1 MATRVIPGSGAVFT
15 PNFDAEYRVT
25 SFTIH
30 DGGTGYASTDPP
42 KIEILGTK
50 TPLEEGS
57 FYPIIANGKITQ
69 IAVLNSGRGYFPV
82 EGTTDTKVG
91 IVTTEYVESSLKVTK
106 FDSNNNP
113 YVSVASTESHVVMQV
128 TSGKGSAIFENGIN
142 RTISTDVSG
151 LTAPITPNYSGNQ
164 NRFWGFFDPFPA
176 YFTTGLGTDAKF
188 NAFIVYDS
196 YNGDAIST
204 SLVLRSGG
212 QRYSIGDQVSISGT
226 YFGGNT
232 PANDLSFIISNTT
245 NTRVGSEANNSYV
258 GVPGE
263 TITGIGSG
271 VILTL
276 TRDSLGDIDEIEVTN
291 GGSGYALTS
300 IIGVSGTFI
309 GGVTPGDDLKLSPE
323 VLGADTIPS
332 VSYIQKTD
340 DNGFRVTGLSTA
352 SPFIT
357 LRSYGI
363 GTHSFNF
370 ENPNASSIILIDNII
385 QSALYRRDLNR
396 TLTQPIGIQ
405 TTTIHLSGITSITS
419 LDTIQVDSEYFDVKD
434 VELNGPNTVEVVRG
448 TMGSEVGYHT
458 VGAAVTVL
466 RGDFN
471 IVRDE
476 IHFKSAP
483 FGPIGPDGLE
493 INSSFNGRIFSRQ
506 VDYGNQPNDKN
517 VVFDDISTKFVGASS
532 TEFFLESNTQPL
544 VGIFTDTSAVLVGG
558 VDVNLNPLVL
568 INNVPQISGT
578 DFDIDNDRLQL
589 EKGNRIKF
597 LTGTPGAGK
606 ISRTITN
613 TGLGYQRLVGAGG
626 TIVVGAGGTI
636 VSVDVQQSGSGYR
649 TAPAVEVISQVGSGA
664 SLVANIGAGGV
675 VTSIDIIE
683 PGIGYTNPRLEVAI
697 PPNYSDI
704 ELEYVTSPPGE
715 GTGAR
720 ASVVVGNRGDIIGFE
735 MEEPGIYYKIGD
747 RLKFPITEL
756 LPSTGVSTVNVIA
769 LSYEN
774 TTGLTTVIT
783 DVAHGLIPDDYVR
796 LSGVAMTCESWT
808 GFTTFT
814 INSFNYDADAG
825 ICTITTEIP
834 HGLPEGDYVQLE
846 EINLTCISDY
856 TGITS
861 TVFPYPAGINTFGDA
876 YPQSSPNTLGGTYNV
891 FRSISGTSGTSIV
904 FNAGVSTITH
914 LYEPGSFIQ
923 NVTPT
928 DAYYDPLSGE
938 FTVTS
943 VGHTVTT
950 DNRIQLLEGGFA
962 FTCSMDNNATE
973 HYLPESDHFAIG
985 RLLQVTGVTT
995 DTFTVFVGAAGAGDF
1010 YTPSDASYNTSTGDI
1025 TLTLGNHNVSIGDTI
1040 FIKDNALT
1048 FTCDMDSNQAQK
1060 TYPRPGIDPYAN
1072 KGIEVTGVAGTTIT
1086 INVGTAGTDRFYT
1099 PSDADYNPVTGD
1111 LTVTV
1116 GQHGLGVGRN
1126 VVLADNS
1133 FTFTCALD
1141 NHQTQHTYPRPGVDP
1156 YAGKSIPITNVG
1168 LTTHTVT
1175 NAVYNATLGVVSFT
1189 VPNHGFSNSDYVK
1202 VDDNSLLFTCDLD
1215 GNTAIKAY
1223 PRPNYD
1229 FPSGRWMIISN
1240 STTDTFEINVGP
1252 STYTGNHTFVSAEPY
1267 SLERQDGT
1275 FTINVGTGGT
1285 DTSEHTFVS
1294 ASLNA
1299 IEYTPQS
1306 THTFVSALT
1315 NSIARNPER
1324 YFTPSDATY
1333 NPISGDVVLTIGE
1346 HPFTKGEGI
1355 VLRPNS
1361 LSFTC
1366 DMDNNQSVKSYPRP
1380 GIDPYAARSI
1390 PVKDFTPTT
1399 ITLNVGASGPN
1410 KYFTPTDANYN
1421 PATGDLTVT
1430 VGQHGLG
1437 VGRNVVLEDNS
1448 FKFTCSLDGYATE
1461 HTYPRP
1467 GSDPYAGRSIAITH
1481 VGVTTHTA
1489 TDAPYNAAT
1498 GVVTLEVAGHGFNN
1512 GDYVLIED
1520 NSLRYSCDLDGHSQ
1534 WKYYPRPNYDYPSG
1548 RWLPISNVT
1557 TDTFDINVGESS
1569 YTGIHTFISATADGI
1584 KRQDGTFTI
1593 NVGDSR
1599 NGPIARFTPSNAT
1612 YDPAT
1617 GDFVITMNGHGLTTS
1632 NTISLASE
1640 SFVFTCDMD
1649 GNRTEH
1655 ALPESG
1661 QPAYESILGITSTTT
1676 NTITVNV
1683 GASGTDVE
1691 FTPTDATY
1699 NTATGDLTLIIGNH
1713 DLSVGEGVVIADN
1726 SLTFTCDMDSN
1737 QAQKTY
1743 PRPGIDPFASRS
1755 IPITGTSSTSITI
1768 NAGVAGT
1775 NIYLTPT
1782 AADYNPVTGDMTVT
1796 VGQHG
1801 LGVGRNVVLEDNS
1814 FTFTCA
1820 LDGHSTQH
1828 TYPRPGTDPYAG
1840 QSIEIT
1846 SVGVTTHTASD
1857 APYDAAT
1864 GVVTLEVAA
1873 HGFSNGDFV
1882 KISDNALTYTCDLDG
1897 NTVLKSY
1904 PRPGFDYPSGRWLRV
1919 SNVTTNTF
1927 QINVGPSSYTGTHS
1941 FVAASSTGKLEHQ
1954 DGTFTINVGTSS
1966 DTSDHIFISASSG
1979 AIKHEPQAAHTF
1991 VTAALNSVKHLPQ
2004 SAHTFV
2010 RTSTHSLSVYSEEG
2024 SPHNFVSATT
2034 NAIKH
2039 EPQSNH
2045 TFIAGIPY
2053 SVRQDIQAPHTFVR
2067 SLDDSISVYSYNGTA
2082 TIGIT
2087 STVFPYPGASY
2098 NTVGDTFDVF
2108 TALEG
2113 TEGTTVVLNT
2123 GISTIAHTYDFGGT
2137 ITNTPFTEFE
2147 IIVDESMTDKF
2158 SGFYP
2163 GQFIQF
2169 DDVSR
2174 LFNGRKKKFTLTVTE
2189 GNETKVLSLKTK
2201 KESDMRMENNLF
2213 VFINDVLQ
2221 QPYYSYTW
2229 NGSRIVFKEA
2239 PLRNSKCTI
2248 LFYRGSDLDVIQID
2262 PPETIKEGDIVQIG
2276 ENKFDPVDREQFERV
2291 VKKIISTDTLDTFT
2305 YDSLGI
2311 NTDPT
2316 KERPLRWQKQTQ
2328 DRIINGVLYSKAR
2341 PSLRSR
2347 VAPITRLIKSVEKDD
2362 IEIYVNNAFP
2372 LFTDVDKLQESLRN
2386 IKIIDDE
2393 EIEPA
2398 IVQSV
2403 VSGTSSI
2410 ESLSIVNSGF
2420 GYDTIVNPTVA
2431 ISSAFIIKKD
2441 PIYNWDSTSGLSS
2454 TFNLVNVTISSPIVA
2469 VGSSNVLGIS
2479 TDGIN
2484 WQESTIGYGSTDVID
2499 FNSIGYA
2506 PQDNFIA
2513 VGSTATMVR
2522 GTGIGS
2528 TTMTWSP
2535 VVKYKE
2541 SYQLGSPI
2549 PTITPSTYQDT
2560 FNDIIFHP
2568 QKNIWIAIGDN
2579 RGVFRGVG
2587 SAATTFYE
2595 LTPPTLGNLNSVA
2608 FNSTT
2613 IVAVGEGANIAY
2625 SNDGNIWSQV
2635 FGIPSTRDLNSVI
2648 WTGITFV
2655 AVGNQGT
2662 ILTSANGTTDWTKI
2676 NPNISFNFTKIRYE
2690 YGLFV
2695 ALNDS
2700 GQLYYSLDLE
2710 TWVFRETNSLS
2721 QLNDLRFIPAP
2732 PPPEQ
2737 RNPNIPI
2744 IADEGRF
2751 VAVGAAGTAIYAEPI
2766 YNRATGITTVSN
2778 GSVSSVTI
2786 TNPGFGYQVNTAPPV
2801 IVESDTIH
2809 SEQIRSIKVVG
2820 DFGFIK
2826 NVSVGNSFI
2835 DFELESERYDNTTLG
2850 IGYSSLNTY
2859 GVNFSEIQVGDYFV
2873 ITESNTVVGQA
2884 LTGITTYS
2892 GGLNNYPESK
2902 VGTAQSGGSANGLY
2916 RAERV
2921 SPPPSGVGI
2930 VTVRCMFAYG
2940 SDYAEQPITAFVDT
2954 SANTN
2959 GIHGRY
2965 SWGKIYDY
2973 QNRRSFTPKD
2983 FVVNTD
2989 NGTVGLSTAPQVYRT
3004 RTIK

>member
-1 MATRVIPGSGAVFT
+1 MTTRVIPGSGAVFT
-15 PNFDAEYRVT
+15 PNFDAEYSVT

-30 DGGTGYASTDPP
+30 DGGAGYASTDPP

-82 EGTTDTKVG
+82 EGTSDTKVG

-113 YVSVASTESHVVMQV
+113 YVSVASTESHVVMHV
-128 TSGKGSAIFENGIN
+128 TSGKGSAIFENGYN
-142 RTISTDVSG
+142 RTIDQSGYSG
-151 LTAPITPNYSGNQ
+151 LTAPITPNYSGQQ
-164 NRFWGFFDPFPA
+164 NRFWGFFNPFPS

-196 YNGDAIST
+196 FTGDAIST

-212 QRYSIGDQVSISGT
+212 QKYSIGDQVSISGT

-232 PANDLSFIISNTT
+232 PANDISFTVSTTT
-245 NTRVGSEANNSYV
+245 NTRIGSEANNSYV

-263 TITGIGSG
+263 TISGIGSG

-276 TRDSLGDIDEIEVTN
+276 TRDQLGDIDEIEVTN
-291 GGSGYALTS
+291 GGAGYALTS
-300 IIGVSGTFI
+300 TIGVSGTFI
-309 GGVTPGDDLKLSPE
+309 GGSTPGDDLKLSPE
-323 VLGADTIPS
+323 VLGANTLPP

-340 DNGFRVTGLSTA
+340 DNGFRVSGLSTT

-434 VELNGPNTVEVVRG
+434 VGLNGPNTVEVVRG

-471 IVRDE
+471 IIRDE

-493 INSSFNGRIFSRQ
+493 INSSFNGRMFSRQ

-558 VDVNLNPLVL
+558 IDVNLNPLVL

-606 ISRTITN
+606 ISRTTN
-613 TGLGYQRLVGAGG
+613 NSGLGYQRLVGAGG

-636 VSVDVQQSGSGYR
+636 VSIDIQQFGSGYR
-649 TAPAVEVISQVGSGA
+649 TAPEVEVISHVGSGA

-675 VTSIDIIE
+675 ITSIDVIE
-683 PGIGYTNPRLEVAI
+683 SGTGYVEPRLKVDI
-697 PPNYSDI
+697 PINYSDI
-704 ELEYVTSPPGE
+704 ELEYATSPPGE
-715 GTGAR
+715 GIGAR

-756 LPSTGVSTVNVIA
+756 LPSTGISTVNVIA

-774 TTGLTTVIT
+774 TTGLTTVFT
-783 DVAHGLIPDDYVR
+783 DTAHGLMPDDYVR

-814 INSFNYDADAG
+814 INSFNYDPSAG

-834 HGLPEGDYVQLE
+834 HGLPEGDYIQLE
-846 EINLTCISDY
+846 EINLTCISEY

-914 LYEPGSFIQ
+914 LYDPGSFIQ

-950 DNRIQLLEGGFA
+950 NNRIQLLEGGFA
-962 FTCSMDNNATE
+962 FTCSMDNNVTE

-995 DTFTVFVGAAGAGDF
+995 DTFTAYVGAAGPGDF
-1010 YTPSDASYNTSTGDI
+1010 YTPSNASYNTSTGDI

-1040 FIKDNALT
+1040 FIRDSALT
-1048 FTCDMDSNQAQK
+1048 FTCNMDSNQAQK

-1072 KGIEVTGVAGTTIT
+1072 KGIEVTGVAGTTVT
-1086 INVGTAGTDRFYT
+1086 INVGSAGTDRFYT

-1141 NHQTQHTYPRPGVDP
+1141 GHGTQHNYPRPGIDP

-1175 NAVYNATLGVVSFT
+1175 NAVYNATAGVVSFT

-1252 STYTGNHTFVSAEPY
+1252 STYTGNHTFVSADPY

-1285 DTSEHTFVS
+1285 DTSEHTFVT

-1390 PVKDFTPTT
+1390 PVKDFTSTT
-1399 ITLNVGASGPN
+1399 ITLNVGVSRPN
-1410 KYFTPTDANYN
+1410 RYYTPTDANYN
-1421 PATGDLTVT
+1421 PSTGNLTVT

-1437 VGRNVVLEDNS
+1437 VGRNVVLDDNS
-1448 FKFTCSLDGYATE
+1448 FTFTCDLDGNSTQ

-1467 GSDPYAGRSIAITH
+1467 GSDPYAGRSIEIIQ
-1481 VGVTTHTA
+1481 VGLTTHTA
-1489 TDAPYNAAT
+1489 TDAPYNAVT
-1498 GVVTLEVAGHGFNN
+1498 GVVTLEVTGHGFSN

-1548 RWLPISNVT
+1548 RWLAISNVT

-1569 YTGIHTFISATADGI
+1569 YTGIHTFISATTDGI
-1584 KRQDGTFTI
+1584 KRQDGTFTMY
-1593 NVGDSR
+1593 VG
-1599 NGPIARFTPSNAT
+1599 
-1612 YDPAT
+1612 T
-1617 GDFVITMNGHGLTTS
+1617 GGTDTS
-1632 NTISLASE
+1632 N
-1640 SFVFTCDMD
+1640 
-1649 GNRTEH
+1649 
-1655 ALPESG
+1655 
-1661 QPAYESILGITSTTT
+1661 
-1676 NTITVNV
+1676 
-1683 GASGTDVE
+1683 
-1691 FTPTDATY
+1691 
-1699 NTATGDLTLIIGNH
+1699 
-1713 DLSVGEGVVIADN
+1713 
-1726 SLTFTCDMDSN
+1726 
-1737 QAQKTY
+1737 
-1743 PRPGIDPFASRS
+1743 
-1755 IPITGTSSTSITI
+1755 
-1768 NAGVAGT
+1768 
-1775 NIYLTPT
+1775 
-1782 AADYNPVTGDMTVT
+1782 
-1796 VGQHG
+1796 
-1801 LGVGRNVVLEDNS
+1801 
-1814 FTFTCA
+1814 
-1820 LDGHSTQH
+1820 
-1828 TYPRPGTDPYAG
+1828 
-1840 QSIEIT
+1840 
-1846 SVGVTTHTASD
+1846 
-1857 APYDAAT
+1857 
-1864 GVVTLEVAA
+1864 
-1873 HGFSNGDFV
+1873 
-1882 KISDNALTYTCDLDG
+1882 
-1897 NTVLKSY
+1897 
-1904 PRPGFDYPSGRWLRV
+1904 
-1919 SNVTTNTF
+1919 
-1927 QINVGPSSYTGTHS
+1927 
-1941 FVAASSTGKLEHQ
+1941 
-1954 DGTFTINVGTSS
+1954 
-1966 DTSDHIFISASSG
+1966 
-1979 AIKHEPQAAHTF
+1979 HTF
-1991 VTAALNSVKHLPQ
+1991 V
-2004 SAHTFV
+2004 SA
-2010 RTSTHSLSVYSEEG
+2010 S
-2024 SPHNFVSATT
+2024 T

-2067 SLDDSISVYSYNGTA
+2067 SSDDAISVYSYNGTA

-2113 TEGTTVVLNT
+2113 TEGTTVVLNA

-2147 IIVDESMTDKF
+2147 VVVDESMTDKF
-2158 SGFYP
+2158 SGLYP

-2174 LFNGRKKKFTLTVTE
+2174 LFNGRKRKFTLTVTE
-2189 GNETKVLSLKTK
+2189 GNETKILSLKTK

-2213 VFINDVLQ
+2213 VFVNDVLQ
-2221 QPYYSYTW
+2221 QPYYSYIW

-2248 LFYRGSDLDVIQID
+2248 LFFRGSDLDVIQID
-2262 PPETIKEGDIVQIG
+2262 PPETIKEGDVVQIG
-2276 ENKFDPVDREQFERV
+2276 ENKFDPIDREQFERV

-2316 KERPLRWQKQTQ
+2316 KERPVRWEKQTQ
-2328 DRIINGVLYSKAR
+2328 DKIINGVLYSKAR

-2347 VAPITRLIKSVEKDD
+2347 VAPITRLIKSVGEDD

-2386 IKIIDDE
+2386 IKIVDDG

-2398 IVQSV
+2398 IVQST
-2403 VSGTSSI
+2403 VSTTSSI
-2410 ESLSIVNSGF
+2410 ESLTIVDGGSGF
-2420 GYDTIVNPTVA
+2420 DTIVNPTVA
-2431 ISSAFIIKKD
+2431 ISSAFIDKKD
-2441 PIYNWDSTSGLSS
+2441 PIYNWTGASGISSIFNFTSVL
-2454 TFNLVNVTISSPIVA
+2454 ISSPIVA
-2469 VGSSNVLGIS
+2469 VGSSNLLGIS
-2479 TDGIN
+2479 TDGTN

-2499 FNSIGYA
+2499 FNSITFA
-2506 PQDNFIA
+2506 PQDNFVA
-2513 VGSTATMVR
+2513 VGST
-2522 GTGIGS
+2522 GTIVKGSGIGGTS
-2528 TTMTWSP
+2528 MTWSELT
-2535 VVKYKE
+2535 KFKE
-2541 SYQLGSPI
+2541 TFFIGSPI
-2549 PTITPSTYQDT
+2549 PTLSVSNYDDAL
-2560 FNDIIFHP
+2560 NEIIYHP
-2568 QKNIWIAIGDN
+2568 QKDIWIAVGDN
-2579 RGVFRGVG
+2579 RGVFKGVG
-2587 SAATTFYE
+2587 IGTTTFYE
-2595 LTPPTLGNLNSVA
+2595 KTPPTLGNLNSVA

-2613 IVAVGEGANIAY
+2613 IVAVGDGANIAY
-2625 SNDGNIWSQV
+2625 SNDGNIWSQS
-2635 FGIPSTRDLNSVI
+2635 FGIPSTRDLESVI
-2648 WTGITFV
+2648 WTGTTFI

-2662 ILTSANGTTDWTKI
+2662 ILRSDNGSTNWIKI
-2676 NPNISFNFTKIRYE
+2676 TPNISFNFTKIRYE

-2700 GQLYYSLDLE
+2700 GQLYYSMNLE
-2710 TWVFRETNSLS
+2710 TWVFRETNSLY
-2721 QLNDLRFIPAP
+2721 QLNDLRFIPTP
-2732 PPPEQ
+2732 PPVEQ
-2737 RNPNIPI
+2737 RDPNVPVIT
-2744 IADEGRF
+2744 DEGRF
-2751 VAVGAAGTAIYAEPI
+2751 VAVGSAGTAIYAEPI
-2766 YNRATGITTVSN
+2766 FNRATGISTVTN

-2786 TNPGFGYQVNTAPPV
+2786 TNPGFGYQYNIAPPV
-2801 IVESDTIH
+2801 IIESDTIQ

-2820 DFGFIK
+2820 DFGLIK

-2835 DFELESERYDNTTLG
+2835 NFELESERYDNTTLG

-2859 GVNFSEIQVGDYFV
+2859 GVNFSELEVGDYFV

-2892 GGLNNYPESK
+2892 GGLNNYPDSK
-2902 VGTAQSGGSANGLY
+2902 VGTAQSGGSINGIY

-2954 SANTN
+2954 TANTN
-2959 GIHGRY
+2959 GTHGRY

-2973 QNRRSFTPKD
+2973 QNRRAFTPKE

>member
-1 MATRVIPGSGAVFT
+1 MTTRVIPGSGAVFT
-15 PNFDAEYRVT
+15 PNFDAEYSVT

-30 DGGTGYASTDPP
+30 DGGAGYASTDPP

-82 EGTTDTKVG
+82 EGTSDTKVG

-113 YVSVASTESHVVMQV
+113 YVSVASTESHVVMHV
-128 TSGKGSAIFENGIN
+128 TSGKGSAIFENGYN
-142 RTISTDVSG
+142 RTIDQSG
-151 LTAPITPNYSGNQ
+151 YSGVTAPITPNYSGQQ
-164 NRFWGFFDPFPA
+164 NRFWGFFNPFPS

-196 YNGDAIST
+196 FTGDAIST

-212 QRYSIGDQVSISGT
+212 QKYSIGDQVSISGT

-232 PANDLSFIISNTT
+232 PANDISFTVSTTT
-245 NTRVGSEANNSYV
+245 NTRIGSEANNSYV

-263 TITGIGSG
+263 TISGIGSG

-276 TRDSLGDIDEIEVTN
+276 TRDQLGDIDEIEVTN
-291 GGSGYALTS
+291 GGAGYALTS
-300 IIGVSGTFI
+300 TIGVSGTFI
-309 GGVTPGDDLKLSPE
+309 GGSTPGDDLKLSPE
-323 VLGADTIPS
+323 VLGANTLPP

-340 DNGFRVTGLSTA
+340 DNGFRVSGLSTT

-434 VELNGPNTVEVVRG
+434 VGLNGPNTVEVVRG

-471 IVRDE
+471 IIRDE

-493 INSSFNGRIFSRQ
+493 INSSFNGRMFSRQ

-558 VDVNLNPLVL
+558 IDVNLNPLVL

-606 ISRTITN
+606 ISRTTN
-613 TGLGYQRLVGAGG
+613 NSGLGYQRLVGAGG

-636 VSVDVQQSGSGYR
+636 VSIDIQQFGSGYR
-649 TAPAVEVISQVGSGA
+649 TAPEVEVISHVGSGA

-675 VTSIDIIE
+675 ITSIDVIE
-683 PGIGYTNPRLEVAI
+683 SGTGYVEPRLKVDI
-697 PPNYSDI
+697 PINYSDI
-704 ELEYVTSPPGE
+704 ELEYATSPPGE
-715 GTGAR
+715 GIGAR

-756 LPSTGVSTVNVIA
+756 LPSTGISTVNVIA

-774 TTGLTTVIT
+774 TTGLTTVFT
-783 DVAHGLIPDDYVR
+783 DTAHGLMPDDYVR

-814 INSFNYDADAG
+814 INSFNYDPSAG

-834 HGLPEGDYVQLE
+834 HGLPEGDYIQLE
-846 EINLTCISDY
+846 EINLTCISEY

-914 LYEPGSFIQ
+914 LYDPGSFIQ

-950 DNRIQLLEGGFA
+950 NNRIQLLEGGFA
-962 FTCSMDNNATE
+962 FTCSMDNNVTE

-995 DTFTVFVGAAGAGDF
+995 DTFTAYVGAAGPGDF
-1010 YTPSDASYNTSTGDI
+1010 YTPSNASYNTSTGDI

-1040 FIKDNALT
+1040 FIRDSALT
-1048 FTCDMDSNQAQK
+1048 FTCNMDSNQAQK

-1072 KGIEVTGVAGTTIT
+1072 KGIEVTGVAGTTVT
-1086 INVGTAGTDRFYT
+1086 INVGSAGTDRFYT

-1141 NHQTQHTYPRPGVDP
+1141 GHGTQHNYPRPGIDP

-1175 NAVYNATLGVVSFT
+1175 NAVYNATAGVVSFT

-1252 STYTGNHTFVSAEPY
+1252 STYTGNHTFVSADPY

-1285 DTSEHTFVS
+1285 DTSEHTFVT

-1390 PVKDFTPTT
+1390 PVKDFTSTT
-1399 ITLNVGASGPN
+1399 ITLNVGVSRPN
-1410 KYFTPTDANYN
+1410 RYYTPTDANYN
-1421 PATGDLTVT
+1421 PSTGNLTVT

-1437 VGRNVVLEDNS
+1437 VGRNVVLDDNS
-1448 FKFTCSLDGYATE
+1448 FTFTCDLDGNSTQ

-1467 GSDPYAGRSIAITH
+1467 GSDPYAGRSIEIIQ
-1481 VGVTTHTA
+1481 VGLTTHTA
-1489 TDAPYNAAT
+1489 TDAPYNAVT
-1498 GVVTLEVAGHGFNN
+1498 GVVTLEVTGHGFSN

-1548 RWLPISNVT
+1548 RWLAISNVT

-1569 YTGIHTFISATADGI
+1569 YTGIHTFISATTDGI
-1584 KRQDGTFTI
+1584 KRQDGTFTMY
-1593 NVGDSR
+1593 VG
-1599 NGPIARFTPSNAT
+1599 
-1612 YDPAT
+1612 T
-1617 GDFVITMNGHGLTTS
+1617 GGTDTS
-1632 NTISLASE
+1632 N
-1640 SFVFTCDMD
+1640 
-1649 GNRTEH
+1649 
-1655 ALPESG
+1655 
-1661 QPAYESILGITSTTT
+1661 
-1676 NTITVNV
+1676 
-1683 GASGTDVE
+1683 
-1691 FTPTDATY
+1691 
-1699 NTATGDLTLIIGNH
+1699 
-1713 DLSVGEGVVIADN
+1713 
-1726 SLTFTCDMDSN
+1726 
-1737 QAQKTY
+1737 
-1743 PRPGIDPFASRS
+1743 
-1755 IPITGTSSTSITI
+1755 
-1768 NAGVAGT
+1768 
-1775 NIYLTPT
+1775 
-1782 AADYNPVTGDMTVT
+1782 
-1796 VGQHG
+1796 
-1801 LGVGRNVVLEDNS
+1801 
-1814 FTFTCA
+1814 
-1820 LDGHSTQH
+1820 
-1828 TYPRPGTDPYAG
+1828 
-1840 QSIEIT
+1840 
-1846 SVGVTTHTASD
+1846 
-1857 APYDAAT
+1857 
-1864 GVVTLEVAA
+1864 
-1873 HGFSNGDFV
+1873 
-1882 KISDNALTYTCDLDG
+1882 
-1897 NTVLKSY
+1897 
-1904 PRPGFDYPSGRWLRV
+1904 
-1919 SNVTTNTF
+1919 
-1927 QINVGPSSYTGTHS
+1927 
-1941 FVAASSTGKLEHQ
+1941 
-1954 DGTFTINVGTSS
+1954 
-1966 DTSDHIFISASSG
+1966 
-1979 AIKHEPQAAHTF
+1979 HTF
-1991 VTAALNSVKHLPQ
+1991 V
-2004 SAHTFV
+2004 SA
-2010 RTSTHSLSVYSEEG
+2010 S
-2024 SPHNFVSATT
+2024 T

-2067 SLDDSISVYSYNGTA
+2067 SSDDAISVYSYNGTA

-2113 TEGTTVVLNT
+2113 TEGTTVVLNA

-2147 IIVDESMTDKF
+2147 VVVDESMTDKF
-2158 SGFYP
+2158 SGLYP

-2174 LFNGRKKKFTLTVTE
+2174 LFNGRKRKFTLTVTE
-2189 GNETKVLSLKTK
+2189 GNETKILSLKTK

-2213 VFINDVLQ
+2213 VFVNDVLQ
-2221 QPYYSYTW
+2221 QPYYSYIW

-2248 LFYRGSDLDVIQID
+2248 LFFRGSDLDVIQID
-2262 PPETIKEGDIVQIG
+2262 PPETIKEGDVVQIG
-2276 ENKFDPVDREQFERV
+2276 ENKFDPIDREQFERV

-2316 KERPLRWQKQTQ
+2316 KERPVRWEKQTQ
-2328 DRIINGVLYSKAR
+2328 DKIINGVLYSKAR

-2347 VAPITRLIKSVEKDD
+2347 VAPITRLIKSVGEDD

-2386 IKIIDDE
+2386 IKIVDDG

-2398 IVQSV
+2398 IVQST
-2403 VSGTSSI
+2403 VSTTSSI
-2410 ESLSIVNSGF
+2410 ESLTIVDGGSGF
-2420 GYDTIVNPTVA
+2420 DTIVNPTVA
-2431 ISSAFIIKKD
+2431 ISSAFIDKKD
-2441 PIYNWDSTSGLSS
+2441 PIYNWTGASGISSIFNFTSVL
-2454 TFNLVNVTISSPIVA
+2454 ISSPIVA
-2469 VGSSNVLGIS
+2469 VGSSNLLGIS
-2479 TDGIN
+2479 TDGTN

-2499 FNSIGYA
+2499 FNSITFA
-2506 PQDNFIA
+2506 PQDNFVA
-2513 VGSTATMVR
+2513 VGST
-2522 GTGIGS
+2522 GTIVKGSGIGGTS
-2528 TTMTWSP
+2528 MTWSELT
-2535 VVKYKE
+2535 KFKE
-2541 SYQLGSPI
+2541 TFFIGSPI
-2549 PTITPSTYQDT
+2549 PTLSVSNYDDAL
-2560 FNDIIFHP
+2560 NEIIYHP
-2568 QKNIWIAIGDN
+2568 QKDIWIAVGDN
-2579 RGVFRGVG
+2579 RGVFKGVG
-2587 SAATTFYE
+2587 IGTTTFYE
-2595 LTPPTLGNLNSVA
+2595 KTPPTLGNLNSVA

-2613 IVAVGEGANIAY
+2613 IVAVGDGANIAY
-2625 SNDGNIWSQV
+2625 SNDGNIWSQS
-2635 FGIPSTRDLNSVI
+2635 FGIPSTRDLESVI
-2648 WTGITFV
+2648 WTGTTFI

-2662 ILTSANGTTDWTKI
+2662 ILRSDNGSTNWIKI
-2676 NPNISFNFTKIRYE
+2676 TPNISFNFTKIRYE

-2700 GQLYYSLDLE
+2700 GQLYYSMNLE
-2710 TWVFRETNSLS
+2710 TWVFRETNSLY
-2721 QLNDLRFIPAP
+2721 QLNDLRFIPTP
-2732 PPPEQ
+2732 PPVEQ
-2737 RNPNIPI
+2737 RDPNVPVIT
-2744 IADEGRF
+2744 DEGRF
-2751 VAVGAAGTAIYAEPI
+2751 VAVGSAGTAIYAEPI
-2766 YNRATGITTVSN
+2766 FNRATGISTVTN

-2786 TNPGFGYQVNTAPPV
+2786 TNPGFGYQYNIAPPV
-2801 IVESDTIH
+2801 IIESDTIQ

-2820 DFGFIK
+2820 DFGLIK

-2835 DFELESERYDNTTLG
+2835 NFELESERYDNTTLG

-2859 GVNFSEIQVGDYFV
+2859 GVNFSELEVGDYFV

-2892 GGLNNYPESK
+2892 GGLNNYPDSK
-2902 VGTAQSGGSANGLY
+2902 VGTAQSGGSINGIY

-2954 SANTN
+2954 TANTN
-2959 GIHGRY
+2959 GTHGRY

-2973 QNRRSFTPKD
+2973 QNRRAFTPKE

>member
-164 NRFWGFFDPFPA
+164 NRFWGFFDPFPS

-196 YNGDAIST
+196 FTGDAIST

-232 PANDLSFIISNTT
+232 PANDLSFTISNTT

-263 TITGIGSG
+263 TISGIGSG
-271 VILTL
+271 IILTL
-276 TRDSLGDIDEIEVTN
+276 TRDELGDIDEIEVTN

-309 GGVTPGDDLKLSPE
+309 GGTTPGDDLKLSPE
-323 VLGADTIPS
+323 VLGANTLPS
-332 VSYIQKTD
+332 VSYVQKTD

-370 ENPNASSIILIDNII
+370 ENPNASAIILIDNII

-396 TLTQPIGIQ
+396 TLTQPIGIN

-458 VGAAVTVL
+458 VGAAVTIL

-476 IHFKSAP
+476 IHFKAAP
-483 FGPIGPDGLE
+483 FGPIGPEGLE
-493 INSSFNGRIFSRQ
+493 INSSFNGRMFSRQ

-626 TIVVGAGGTI
+626 TIIVGAGGTI
-636 VSVDVQQSGSGYR
+636 VSVDIQQSGSGYR
-649 TAPAVEVISQVGSGA
+649 TAPEVEVISQVGSGA

-675 VTSIDIIE
+675 VTSIDVIE
-683 PGIGYTNPRLEVAI
+683 PGIGYTSPRLEVAI

-704 ELEYVTSPPGE
+704 NLEYATSPPGE

-769 LSYEN
+769 LNYEN

-783 DVAHGLIPDDYVR
+783 DAPHGLIPDDYVR

-814 INSFNYDADAG
+814 INSFNYDPDAG
-825 ICTITTEIP
+825 ICTVTTEIP

-846 EINLTCISDY
+846 GINLTCISDY

-861 TVFPYPAGINTFGDA
+861 TVFPYPAGINTFGDS

-950 DNRIQLLEGGFA
+950 NNRIQLLEGGFA

-1040 FIKDNALT
+1040 FIRDNALT

-1175 NAVYNATLGVVSFT
+1175 NAVYNTTLGVVSFT

-1306 THTFVSALT
+1306 QHTFVSALT

-1410 KYFTPTDANYN
+1410 RYYTPSDADYN
-1421 PATGDLTVT
+1421 PVTGELTVT

-1448 FKFTCSLDGYATE
+1448 FTFTCDLDGNATQ

-1467 GSDPYAGRSIAITH
+1467 GSDPYAGRSIEITR

-1498 GVVTLEVAGHGFNN
+1498 GVVTLEVAGHGFSN

-1584 KRQDGTFTI
+1584 KRQDGTFTMF
-1593 NVGDSR
+1593 VG
-1599 NGPIARFTPSNAT
+1599 
-1612 YDPAT
+1612 T
-1617 GDFVITMNGHGLTTS
+1617 GGTDTS
-1632 NTISLASE
+1632 N
-1640 SFVFTCDMD
+1640 
-1649 GNRTEH
+1649 
-1655 ALPESG
+1655 
-1661 QPAYESILGITSTTT
+1661 
-1676 NTITVNV
+1676 
-1683 GASGTDVE
+1683 
-1691 FTPTDATY
+1691 
-1699 NTATGDLTLIIGNH
+1699 
-1713 DLSVGEGVVIADN
+1713 
-1726 SLTFTCDMDSN
+1726 
-1737 QAQKTY
+1737 
-1743 PRPGIDPFASRS
+1743 
-1755 IPITGTSSTSITI
+1755 
-1768 NAGVAGT
+1768 
-1775 NIYLTPT
+1775 
-1782 AADYNPVTGDMTVT
+1782 
-1796 VGQHG
+1796 
-1801 LGVGRNVVLEDNS
+1801 
-1814 FTFTCA
+1814 
-1820 LDGHSTQH
+1820 H
-1828 TYPRPGTDPYAG
+1828 T
-1840 QSIEIT
+1840 
-1846 SVGVTTHTASD
+1846 
-1857 APYDAAT
+1857 
-1864 GVVTLEVAA
+1864 
-1873 HGFSNGDFV
+1873 
-1882 KISDNALTYTCDLDG
+1882 
-1897 NTVLKSY
+1897 
-1904 PRPGFDYPSGRWLRV
+1904 
-1919 SNVTTNTF
+1919 
-1927 QINVGPSSYTGTHS
+1927 
-1941 FVAASSTGKLEHQ
+1941 
-1954 DGTFTINVGTSS
+1954 
-1966 DTSDHIFISASSG
+1966 
-1979 AIKHEPQAAHTF
+1979 
-1991 VTAALNSVKHLPQ
+1991 
-2004 SAHTFV
+2004 
-2010 RTSTHSLSVYSEEG
+2010 
-2024 SPHNFVSATT
+2024 FVSATT

-2045 TFIAGIPY
+2045 TFIAGLPY

-2147 IIVDESMTDKF
+2147 IIVDESMSDKF

-2174 LFNGRKKKFTLTVTE
+2174 LFNGRKRKFTLTVTE

-2201 KESDMRMENNLF
+2201 KESDMKMENNLF

-2239 PLRNSKCTI
+2239 PLENSKCTI

-2328 DRIINGVLYSKAR
+2328 DKIINGVLYSKAR

-2362 IEIYVNNAFP
+2362 VEIYVNNAFP

-2386 IKIIDDE
+2386 VKIVDDE
-2393 EIEPA
+2393 EIQPA
-2398 IVQSV
+2398 IIQST
-2403 VSGTSSI
+2403 VSQTSSI
-2410 ESLSIVNSGF
+2410 ESLTITDGGT

-2431 ISSAFIIKKD
+2431 ISSAFIVNKD
-2441 PIYNWDSTSGLSS
+2441 PIYNWKGESGVSS
-2454 TFNLVNVTISSPIVA
+2454 SFNLVNVLVSSSPIVA

-2479 TDGIN
+2479 TNGIN

-2499 FNSIGYA
+2499 FNAVAFA

-2522 GTGIGS
+2522 GSGVGS
-2528 TTMTWSP
+2528 TTMTWSEI
-2535 VVKYKE
+2535 VKYKE
-2541 SYQLGSPI
+2541 TYFIGSPV
-2549 PTITPSTYQDT
+2549 PTLSPSTYDDT
-2560 FNDIIFHP
+2560 LNDIIYHP
-2568 QKNIWIAIGDN
+2568 QKDIWIAVGDN
-2579 RGVFRGVG
+2579 RGVFRGAG
-2587 SAATTFYE
+2587 IAATTFYE
-2595 LTPPTLGNLNSVA
+2595 KTPPTIGNLNSVA

-2613 IVAVGEGANIAY
+2613 IVAVGAGANIAQ
-2625 SNDGNIWSQV
+2625 SNDGNVWSQS
-2635 FGIPSTRDLNSVI
+2635 FGIPSTRDLNFVI
-2648 WTGITFV
+2648 WTGTTFV

-2662 ILTSANGTTDWTKI
+2662 ILRSDDGTTNWTKVT
-2676 NPNISFNFTKIRYE
+2676 PNITFNFTKIRYE

-2710 TWVFRETNSLS
+2710 TWVLRETNSSS
-2721 QLNDLRFIPAP
+2721 QLNDLKFIPVP
-2732 PPPEQ
+2732 PPVEQ
-2737 RNPNIPI
+2737 RNPNIPV

-2766 YNRATGITTVSN
+2766 YNRATGVSSVTN

-2786 TNPGFGYQVNTAPPV
+2786 TNPGFGYKQNPAPPV
-2801 IVESDTIH
+2801 ILESDTIH

-2989 NGTVGLSTAPQVYRT
+2989 NGIVGLSTAPQVYRT

>member
-1 MATRVIPGSGAVFT
+1 MTTRVIPGSGAVFT
-15 PNFDAEYRVT
+15 PNFDAEYSVT
-25 SFTIH
+25 SFTIQ
-30 DGGTGYASTDPP
+30 DGGAGYASTDPP

-82 EGTTDTKVG
+82 EGTSDTKVG

-113 YVSVASTESHVVMQV
+113 YVSVASTESHVVMHV
-128 TSGKGSAIFENGIN
+128 TSGKGSAIFENGYN
-142 RTISTDVSG
+142 RTIDQSGYSG
-151 LTAPITPNYSGNQ
+151 LTAPITPNYSGQQ
-164 NRFWGFFDPFPA
+164 NRFWGFFNPFPS

-196 YNGDAIST
+196 FTGDAIST

-212 QRYSIGDQVSISGT
+212 QKYSIGDQVSISGT

-232 PANDLSFIISNTT
+232 PANDISFTVSTTT
-245 NTRVGSEANNSYV
+245 NTRIGSEANNSYV

-263 TITGIGSG
+263 TISGIGSG

-276 TRDSLGDIDEIEVTN
+276 TRDQLGDIDEIEVTN
-291 GGSGYALTS
+291 GGAGYALTS
-300 IIGVSGTFI
+300 TIGVSGTFI
-309 GGVTPGDDLKLSPE
+309 GGSTPGDDLKLSPE
-323 VLGADTIPS
+323 VLGANTLPP

-340 DNGFRVTGLSTA
+340 DNGFRVGGLSTT

-434 VELNGPNTVEVVRG
+434 VGLNGPNAVEVVRG

-493 INSSFNGRIFSRQ
+493 INSSFNGRMFSRQ

-517 VVFDDISTKFVGASS
+517 VIFDDISTKFVGASS

-558 VDVNLNPLVL
+558 IDVNLNPLVL

-606 ISRTITN
+606 ISRTTN
-613 TGLGYQRLVGAGG
+613 NSGLGYQRLVGAGG

-636 VSVDVQQSGSGYR
+636 VSIDIQQFGSGYR
-649 TAPAVEVISQVGSGA
+649 TAPEVEVISHVGSGA

-675 VTSIDIIE
+675 ITSIDVIE
-683 PGIGYTNPRLEVAI
+683 SGTGYVEPRLKVDI

-715 GTGAR
+715 GIGAR

-756 LPSTGVSTVNVIA
+756 LPSTGISTVNVIS

-774 TTGLTTVIT
+774 TTGLTTVFT
-783 DVAHGLIPDDYVR
+783 DTAHGLMPDDYLR

-814 INSFNYDADAG
+814 INSFDYEPSAG

-846 EINLTCISDY
+846 GINLSCISDY

-914 LYEPGSFIQ
+914 LYDPGSFIQ

-950 DNRIQLLEGGFA
+950 NNRIQLLEGGFA
-962 FTCSMDNNATE
+962 FTCSMDNNVTE

-995 DTFTVFVGAAGAGDF
+995 DTFTAYVGAAGPGDF
-1010 YTPSDASYNTSTGDI
+1010 YTPSNASYNTSTGDI
-1025 TLTLGNHNVSIGDTI
+1025 TLTIGNHNVSIGDTI
-1040 FIKDNALT
+1040 FIRDSALT

-1072 KGIEVTGVAGTTIT
+1072 KGIEVTGVAGTTVT
-1086 INVGTAGTDRFYT
+1086 INVGSAGTDRFYT

-1141 NHQTQHTYPRPGVDP
+1141 GHGTQHNYPRPGIDP

-1175 NAVYNATLGVVSFT
+1175 NAVYNATAGVVSFT
-1189 VPNHGFSNSDYVK
+1189 VPNHGFSSSDYVK

-1252 STYTGNHTFVSAEPY
+1252 STYTGNHTFVSADPY

-1285 DTSEHTFVS
+1285 DTSEHTFVT

-1390 PVKDFTPTT
+1390 PVKDFTSTT
-1399 ITLNVGASGPN
+1399 ITLNVGVSRPN
-1410 KYFTPTDANYN
+1410 RYYTPTDANYN
-1421 PATGDLTVT
+1421 PSTGNLTVT

-1437 VGRNVVLEDNS
+1437 VGRNVVLDDNS
-1448 FKFTCSLDGYATE
+1448 FTFTCDLDGNSTQ

-1467 GSDPYAGRSIAITH
+1467 GSDPYAGRSIEIIQ
-1481 VGVTTHTA
+1481 VGLTTHTA
-1489 TDAPYNAAT
+1489 TDAPYNAVT
-1498 GVVTLEVAGHGFNN
+1498 GVVTLEVTGHGFSN

-1548 RWLPISNVT
+1548 RWLAISNVT

-1569 YTGIHTFISATADGI
+1569 YTGIHTFISATTDGI
-1584 KRQDGTFTI
+1584 KRQDGTFTMY
-1593 NVGDSR
+1593 VG
-1599 NGPIARFTPSNAT
+1599 
-1612 YDPAT
+1612 T
-1617 GDFVITMNGHGLTTS
+1617 GGTDTS
-1632 NTISLASE
+1632 N
-1640 SFVFTCDMD
+1640 
-1649 GNRTEH
+1649 
-1655 ALPESG
+1655 
-1661 QPAYESILGITSTTT
+1661 
-1676 NTITVNV
+1676 
-1683 GASGTDVE
+1683 
-1691 FTPTDATY
+1691 
-1699 NTATGDLTLIIGNH
+1699 
-1713 DLSVGEGVVIADN
+1713 
-1726 SLTFTCDMDSN
+1726 
-1737 QAQKTY
+1737 
-1743 PRPGIDPFASRS
+1743 
-1755 IPITGTSSTSITI
+1755 
-1768 NAGVAGT
+1768 
-1775 NIYLTPT
+1775 
-1782 AADYNPVTGDMTVT
+1782 
-1796 VGQHG
+1796 
-1801 LGVGRNVVLEDNS
+1801 
-1814 FTFTCA
+1814 
-1820 LDGHSTQH
+1820 
-1828 TYPRPGTDPYAG
+1828 
-1840 QSIEIT
+1840 
-1846 SVGVTTHTASD
+1846 
-1857 APYDAAT
+1857 
-1864 GVVTLEVAA
+1864 
-1873 HGFSNGDFV
+1873 
-1882 KISDNALTYTCDLDG
+1882 
-1897 NTVLKSY
+1897 
-1904 PRPGFDYPSGRWLRV
+1904 
-1919 SNVTTNTF
+1919 
-1927 QINVGPSSYTGTHS
+1927 
-1941 FVAASSTGKLEHQ
+1941 
-1954 DGTFTINVGTSS
+1954 
-1966 DTSDHIFISASSG
+1966 
-1979 AIKHEPQAAHTF
+1979 HTF
-1991 VTAALNSVKHLPQ
+1991 V
-2004 SAHTFV
+2004 SA
-2010 RTSTHSLSVYSEEG
+2010 S
-2024 SPHNFVSATT
+2024 T

-2067 SLDDSISVYSYNGTA
+2067 SSDDAISVYSYNGTA

-2113 TEGTTVVLNT
+2113 TEGTTVVLNA

-2147 IIVDESMTDKF
+2147 VVVDESMTDKF

-2174 LFNGRKKKFTLTVTE
+2174 LFNGRKRKFTLTVTE
-2189 GNETKVLSLKTK
+2189 GNETKILSLKTK

-2213 VFINDVLQ
+2213 VFVNDVLQ
-2221 QPYYSYTW
+2221 QPYYSYIW

-2248 LFYRGSDLDVIQID
+2248 LFFRGSDLDVIQID
-2262 PPETIKEGDIVQIG
+2262 PPETIKEGDVVQIG
-2276 ENKFDPVDREQFERV
+2276 ENKFDPIDREQFERV

-2316 KERPLRWQKQTQ
+2316 KERPVRWEKQTQ
-2328 DRIINGVLYSKAR
+2328 DKIINGVLYSKAR

-2347 VAPITRLIKSVEKDD
+2347 VAPITRLIKSVGEDD

-2386 IKIIDDE
+2386 IKIVDDG

-2398 IVQSV
+2398 IVQST
-2403 VSGTSSI
+2403 VSTTSSI
-2410 ESLSIVNSGF
+2410 ESLTIVDGGSGF
-2420 GYDTIVNPTVA
+2420 DTIVNPTVA
-2431 ISSAFIIKKD
+2431 ISSAFINKKD
-2441 PIYNWDSTSGLSS
+2441 PIYNWTGASGISSIFNFTSVL
-2454 TFNLVNVTISSPIVA
+2454 ISSPIVA
-2469 VGSSNVLGIS
+2469 VGSSNLLGIS
-2479 TDGIN
+2479 TNGTN

-2499 FNSIGYA
+2499 FNSIAFA
-2506 PQDNFIA
+2506 PQDNFVA
-2513 VGSTATMVR
+2513 VGST
-2522 GTGIGS
+2522 GTIVKGSGIGGTS
-2528 TTMTWSP
+2528 MTWSELT
-2535 VVKYKE
+2535 KFKE
-2541 SYQLGSPI
+2541 TFFIGSPI
-2549 PTITPSTYQDT
+2549 PTLSVSNYDDAL
-2560 FNDIIFHP
+2560 NEIIYHP
-2568 QKNIWIAIGDN
+2568 QKDTWIAVGDN
-2579 RGVFRGVG
+2579 RGVFKGVG
-2587 SAATTFYE
+2587 IGTTTFYE
-2595 LTPPTLGNLNSVA
+2595 KTPPTLGNLNSVA

-2613 IVAVGEGANIAY
+2613 IVAVGDGANIAY
-2625 SNDGNIWSQV
+2625 SNDGNIWSQS
-2635 FGIPSTRDLNSVI
+2635 FGIPSTRDLKSVI
-2648 WTGITFV
+2648 WTGTSFV

-2662 ILTSANGTTDWTKI
+2662 ILRSDNGSTNWIKI
-2676 NPNISFNFTKIRYE
+2676 TPNISFNFTKIRYE

-2700 GQLYYSLDLE
+2700 GQLYYSMNLE
-2710 TWVFRETNSLS
+2710 TWVFRETNSLY
-2721 QLNDLRFIPAP
+2721 QLNDLRFIPTP
-2732 PPPEQ
+2732 PPVEQ
-2737 RNPNIPI
+2737 RDPNVPVIT
-2744 IADEGRF
+2744 DEGRF
-2751 VAVGAAGTAIYAEPI
+2751 VAVGSAGTAIYAEPI
-2766 YNRATGITTVSN
+2766 FNRATGISTVTN

-2786 TNPGFGYQVNTAPPV
+2786 TNPGFGYQYNIAPPV
-2801 IVESDTIH
+2801 IIESDTIQ

-2820 DFGFIK
+2820 DFGLIK

-2835 DFELESERYDNTTLG
+2835 NFELESERYDNTTLG

-2859 GVNFSEIQVGDYFV
+2859 GVNFSELEVGDYFV

-2892 GGLNNYPESK
+2892 GGLNNYPDSK
-2902 VGTAQSGGSANGLY
+2902 VGTAQSGGSINGIY

-2954 SANTN
+2954 TANTN
-2959 GIHGRY
+2959 GTHGRY

-2973 QNRRSFTPKD
+2973 QNRRAFTPKE

>member
-1 MATRVIPGSGAVFT
+1 MTTRVIPGSGAVFT

-25 SFTIH
+25 SFTIL

-42 KIEILGTK
+42 KIEILGTR

-69 IAVLNSGRGYFPV
+69 IAILNSGRGYFPV
-82 EGTTDTKVG
+82 EGTSDTKVG

-113 YVSVASTESHVVMQV
+113 YVSVASTESHVVMHV
-128 TSGKGSAIFENGIN
+128 TSGKGSAIFENGYN
-142 RTISTDVSG
+142 RTIDQSG
-151 LTAPITPNYSGNQ
+151 YSGVTAPITPNYSGQQ
-164 NRFWGFFDPFPA
+164 NRFWGFFNPFPS

-196 YNGDAIST
+196 FTGDAIST

-212 QRYSIGDQVSISGT
+212 QKYSIGDQVSISGT

-232 PANDLSFIISNTT
+232 PANDISFTVSTTT
-245 NTRVGSEANNSYV
+245 NTRIGSEANNSYV

-263 TITGIGSG
+263 TISGIGSG

-276 TRDSLGDIDEIEVTN
+276 TRDQLGDIDEIEVTN
-291 GGSGYALTS
+291 GGAGYALTS
-300 IIGVSGTFI
+300 TIGVSGTFI
-309 GGVTPGDDLKLSPE
+309 GGSTPGDDLKLSPE
-323 VLGADTIPS
+323 VLGANTLPP

-340 DNGFRVTGLSTA
+340 DNGFRVSGLSTT

-396 TLTQPIGIQ
+396 TLTQPIGIK

-434 VELNGPNTVEVVRG
+434 VGLNGPNTVEVVRG

-471 IVRDE
+471 IIRDE

-493 INSSFNGRIFSRQ
+493 INSSFNGRMFSRQ

-558 VDVNLNPLVL
+558 IDVNLNPLVL

-606 ISRTITN
+606 ISRTTN
-613 TGLGYQRLVGAGG
+613 NSGLGYQRLVGAGG

-636 VSVDVQQSGSGYR
+636 VSIDIQQFGSGYR
-649 TAPAVEVISQVGSGA
+649 TAPEVQVISNVGSGA

-675 VTSIDIIE
+675 ITSIDIIE
-683 PGIGYTNPRLEVAI
+683 SGTGYVEPRLKVDI
-697 PPNYSDI
+697 PINYSDI
-704 ELEYVTSPPGE
+704 ELEYATSPPGE
-715 GTGAR
+715 GIGAR

-756 LPSTGVSTVNVIA
+756 LPSTGISTVNVIA

-774 TTGLTTVIT
+774 TTGLTTVFT
-783 DVAHGLIPDDYVR
+783 DTAHGLMPDDYVR

-814 INSFNYDADAG
+814 INSFNYDPSAG

-834 HGLPEGDYVQLE
+834 HGLPEGDYIQLE
-846 EINLTCISDY
+846 EINLTCISEY

-861 TVFPYPAGINTFGDA
+861 TVFPYPAGINTFGNT

-891 FRSISGTSGTSIV
+891 FRSIAGTSGTTIV

-914 LYEPGSFIQ
+914 LYDPGSFIQ

-950 DNRIQLLEGGFA
+950 NNRIQLLEGGFA
-962 FTCSMDNNATE
+962 FTCSMDNNVTE

-995 DTFTVFVGAAGAGDF
+995 DTFTAYVGAAGPGDF
-1010 YTPSDASYNTSTGDI
+1010 YTPSNASYNTSTGDI

-1040 FIKDNALT
+1040 FIRDSALT
-1048 FTCDMDSNQAQK
+1048 FTCNMDSNQAQK

-1072 KGIEVTGVAGTTIT
+1072 KGIEVTGVAGTTVT
-1086 INVGTAGTDRFYT
+1086 INVGSAGTDRFYT

-1111 LTVTV
+1111 LTVTI

-1141 NHQTQHTYPRPGVDP
+1141 GHGTQHNYPRPGIDP

-1175 NAVYNATLGVVSFT
+1175 NAVYNATAGVVSFT

-1252 STYTGNHTFVSAEPY
+1252 STYTGNHTFVSADPY

-1285 DTSEHTFVS
+1285 DTSEHTFVT

-1390 PVKDFTPTT
+1390 PVKDFTSTT
-1399 ITLNVGASGPN
+1399 ITLNVGVSRPN
-1410 KYFTPTDANYN
+1410 RYYTPTDANYN
-1421 PATGDLTVT
+1421 PSTGNLTVT

-1437 VGRNVVLEDNS
+1437 VGRNVVLDDNS
-1448 FKFTCSLDGYATE
+1448 FTFTCDLDGNSTQ

-1467 GSDPYAGRSIAITH
+1467 GSDPYAGRSIEIIQ
-1481 VGVTTHTA
+1481 VGLTTHTA
-1489 TDAPYNAAT
+1489 TDAPYNAVT
-1498 GVVTLEVAGHGFNN
+1498 GVVTLEVTGHGFSN

-1548 RWLPISNVT
+1548 RWLAISNVT

-1569 YTGIHTFISATADGI
+1569 YTGIHTFISATTDGI
-1584 KRQDGTFTI
+1584 KRQDGTFTMY
-1593 NVGDSR
+1593 VG
-1599 NGPIARFTPSNAT
+1599 
-1612 YDPAT
+1612 T
-1617 GDFVITMNGHGLTTS
+1617 GGTDTS
-1632 NTISLASE
+1632 N
-1640 SFVFTCDMD
+1640 
-1649 GNRTEH
+1649 
-1655 ALPESG
+1655 
-1661 QPAYESILGITSTTT
+1661 
-1676 NTITVNV
+1676 
-1683 GASGTDVE
+1683 
-1691 FTPTDATY
+1691 
-1699 NTATGDLTLIIGNH
+1699 
-1713 DLSVGEGVVIADN
+1713 
-1726 SLTFTCDMDSN
+1726 
-1737 QAQKTY
+1737 
-1743 PRPGIDPFASRS
+1743 
-1755 IPITGTSSTSITI
+1755 
-1768 NAGVAGT
+1768 
-1775 NIYLTPT
+1775 
-1782 AADYNPVTGDMTVT
+1782 
-1796 VGQHG
+1796 
-1801 LGVGRNVVLEDNS
+1801 
-1814 FTFTCA
+1814 
-1820 LDGHSTQH
+1820 
-1828 TYPRPGTDPYAG
+1828 
-1840 QSIEIT
+1840 
-1846 SVGVTTHTASD
+1846 
-1857 APYDAAT
+1857 
-1864 GVVTLEVAA
+1864 
-1873 HGFSNGDFV
+1873 
-1882 KISDNALTYTCDLDG
+1882 
-1897 NTVLKSY
+1897 
-1904 PRPGFDYPSGRWLRV
+1904 
-1919 SNVTTNTF
+1919 
-1927 QINVGPSSYTGTHS
+1927 
-1941 FVAASSTGKLEHQ
+1941 
-1954 DGTFTINVGTSS
+1954 
-1966 DTSDHIFISASSG
+1966 
-1979 AIKHEPQAAHTF
+1979 HTF
-1991 VTAALNSVKHLPQ
+1991 V
-2004 SAHTFV
+2004 SA
-2010 RTSTHSLSVYSEEG
+2010 S
-2024 SPHNFVSATT
+2024 T

-2067 SLDDSISVYSYNGTA
+2067 SSDDAISVYSYNGTA

-2113 TEGTTVVLNT
+2113 TEGTTVVLNA

-2147 IIVDESMTDKF
+2147 VVVDESMTDKF
-2158 SGFYP
+2158 SGLYP

-2174 LFNGRKKKFTLTVTE
+2174 LFNGRKRKFTLTVTE
-2189 GNETKVLSLKTK
+2189 GNETKILSLKTK

-2213 VFINDVLQ
+2213 VFVNDVLQ
-2221 QPYYSYTW
+2221 QPYYSYIW

-2248 LFYRGSDLDVIQID
+2248 LFFRGSDLDVIQID
-2262 PPETIKEGDIVQIG
+2262 PPETIKEGDVVQIG
-2276 ENKFDPVDREQFERV
+2276 ENKFDPIDREQFERV

-2316 KERPLRWQKQTQ
+2316 KERPVRWEKQTQ
-2328 DRIINGVLYSKAR
+2328 DKIINGVLYSKAR

-2347 VAPITRLIKSVEKDD
+2347 VAPITRLIKSVGEDD

-2386 IKIIDDE
+2386 IKIVDDG

-2398 IVQSV
+2398 IVQST
-2403 VSGTSSI
+2403 VSTTSSI
-2410 ESLSIVNSGF
+2410 ESLTIVDGGSGF
-2420 GYDTIVNPTVA
+2420 DTIVNPTVA
-2431 ISSAFIIKKD
+2431 ISSAFIDKKD
-2441 PIYNWDSTSGLSS
+2441 PIYNWTGASGISSIFNFTSVL
-2454 TFNLVNVTISSPIVA
+2454 ISSPIVA
-2469 VGSSNVLGIS
+2469 VGSSNLLGIS
-2479 TDGIN
+2479 TDGTN

-2499 FNSIGYA
+2499 FNSIAFA
-2506 PQDNFIA
+2506 PQDNFVA
-2513 VGSTATMVR
+2513 VGST
-2522 GTGIGS
+2522 GTIVKGSGIGGTS
-2528 TTMTWSP
+2528 MTWSELT
-2535 VVKYKE
+2535 KFKE
-2541 SYQLGSPI
+2541 TFFIGSPI
-2549 PTITPSTYQDT
+2549 PTLSVSNY
-2560 FNDIIFHP
+2560 NDALNEIIYHP
-2568 QKNIWIAIGDN
+2568 QKDTWIAVGDN
-2579 RGVFRGVG
+2579 RGVFKGVG
-2587 SAATTFYE
+2587 IGTTTFYE
-2595 LTPPTLGNLNSVA
+2595 KTPPTLGNLNSVA

-2613 IVAVGEGANIAY
+2613 IVAVGDGANIAY
-2625 SNDGNIWSQV
+2625 SNDGNIWSQS
-2635 FGIPSTRDLNSVI
+2635 FGIPSTRDLESVI
-2648 WTGITFV
+2648 WTGTTFI

-2662 ILTSANGTTDWTKI
+2662 ILRSDNGSTNWIKI
-2676 NPNISFNFTKIRYE
+2676 TPNISFNFTKIRYE

-2700 GQLYYSLDLE
+2700 GQLYYSMNLE
-2710 TWVFRETNSLS
+2710 TWVFRETNSLY
-2721 QLNDLRFIPAP
+2721 QLNDLRFIPTP
-2732 PPPEQ
+2732 PPVEQ
-2737 RNPNIPI
+2737 RDPNVPVIT
-2744 IADEGRF
+2744 DEGRF
-2751 VAVGAAGTAIYAEPI
+2751 VAVGSAGTAIYAEPI
-2766 YNRATGITTVSN
+2766 FNRATGISTVTN

-2786 TNPGFGYQVNTAPPV
+2786 TNPGFGYQYNIAPPV
-2801 IVESDTIH
+2801 IIESDTIQ

-2820 DFGFIK
+2820 DFGLIK

-2835 DFELESERYDNTTLG
+2835 NFELESERYDNTTLG

-2859 GVNFSEIQVGDYFV
+2859 GVNFSELEVGDYFV

-2892 GGLNNYPESK
+2892 GGLNNYPDSK
-2902 VGTAQSGGSANGLY
+2902 VGTAQSGGSINGIY

-2954 SANTN
+2954 TANTN
-2959 GIHGRY
+2959 GTHGRY

-2973 QNRRSFTPKD
+2973 QNRRAFTPKE